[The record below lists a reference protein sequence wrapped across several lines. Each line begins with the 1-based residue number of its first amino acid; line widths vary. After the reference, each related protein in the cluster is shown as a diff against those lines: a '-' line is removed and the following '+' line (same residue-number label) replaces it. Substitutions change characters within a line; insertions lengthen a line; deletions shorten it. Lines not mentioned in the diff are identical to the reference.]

1 MYGQLGT
8 QGGPSCGKPLS
19 ALYACTWVSISSSEA
34 PIKILV
40 LDIETRPNLVWTW
53 GLWNQNVGIN
63 QIVEPSSVICFAAK
77 WHGARDTV
85 FSRDIADAWEMLDD
99 ADAVVTWNGDKF
111 DIPHLNR
118 EFLDAK
124 LGLPS
129 PYASIDLLKTAR
141 RKFKFQS
148 NKLDY
153 VAGQLL
159 GEHKTHHTGFK
170 LWLDCMEED
179 PKAWKLMEKY
189 NRQDVV
195 LTDRL
200 YAKMLPWISS
210 HPHSA
215 LYQGDTNGCPKC
227 GSTKIQKRGF
237 AYTTVSRFQQFQCMS
252 CGGWFRSGK
261 RDLGAEGR

>member
-1 MYGQLGT
+1 M
-8 QGGPSCGKPLS
+8 
-19 ALYACTWVSISSSEA
+19 
-34 PIKILV
+34 KILTI
-40 LDIETRPNLVWTW
+40 DIETRPNLVWTW
-53 GLWNQNVGIN
+53 GLWQQNVSIG

-77 WHGARDTV
+77 WYGSKDVV
-85 FSRDIADAWEMLDD
+85 FSRDISDAWALLDSADAII
-99 ADAVVTWNGDKF
+99 TWNGDRF
-111 DIPHLNR
+111 DLPHLNR
-118 EFLDAK
+118 EFLDAG

-159 GEHKTHHTGFK
+159 GEHKTAHTGFK

-195 LTDRL
+195 LTERL
-200 YAKMLPWISS
+200 YAKLRPWISS
-210 HPHSA
+210 HPNSA
-215 LYQGDTNGCPKC
+215 LYGDGTLDCCPKC
-227 GSTKIQKRGF
+227 NSTKIQKRGF
-237 AYTTVSRFQQFQCMS
+237 SYTTVSRFQQYQCQN
-252 CGGWFRSGK
+252 CGAWFRSGVK
-261 RDLGAEGR
+261 NLGAKGR